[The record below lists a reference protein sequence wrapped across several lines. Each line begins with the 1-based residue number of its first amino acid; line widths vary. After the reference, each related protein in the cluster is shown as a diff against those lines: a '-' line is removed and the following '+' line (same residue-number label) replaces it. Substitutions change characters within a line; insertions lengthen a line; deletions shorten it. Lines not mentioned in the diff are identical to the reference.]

1 MWLNRLLLQLVGYG
15 AQSYFFCLHTLVDT
29 IVAKGW
35 HTIVAPVVEFACVFL
50 LKSFYW
56 DKTTD

>member
-15 AQSYFFCLHTLVDT
+15 AQLYFFVDT
-29 IVAKGW
+29 IVVKGW
-35 HTIVAPVVEFACVFL
+35 HTIVAPVVEFARIFL

-56 DKTTD
+56 DKTPD